1 MLLNQNKIIF
11 TTVATTSYLP
21 QTMVM
26 AKSVKK
32 QIPSCKV
39 IVCLVEE
46 KIPDGAKNTITC
58 FDEVIL
64 AKNLGF
70 PDFYRFIFQY
80 NQFEGANACKAQ
92 LLIYLLKTYQKHDCF
107 IFLDSDT
114 KVLGPF
120 DEMIEYLKENEII
133 ISPHFIHVNPKKPFY
148 YLETIQKSGIFN
160 TGLFAIKRG
169 RRSDRFLRWWADL
182 LLKYCYKDSQKG
194 LWNEQKWLDL
204 ALGPF
209 DFYILKDPG
218 YNVGPWNFHERLL
231 TLTDSGSYLING
243 KPLRLFHFSGLFSGY
258 YNKRIEKVDL
268 GQRRLIARITEE
280 YREELAEAGRDR
292 FKTREW
298 SYNRF
303 VSGHTIKKRSRLIF
317 RNNSHIFKALDNPF
331 LKSNQYFQS
340 NLGQYLKRNKS
351 DKK

>member
-1 MLLNQNKIIF
+1 MTVAYQNGVIF
-11 TTVATTSYLP
+11 TTVATASYLP
-21 QTMVM
+21 QAMVM
-26 AKSVKK
+26 AKSIKK
-32 QIPSCKV
+32 QMPGCKV

-46 KIPDGAKNTITC
+46 KMPDAVKNSS

-70 PDFYRFIFQY
+70 SNFNRFIFQY

-92 LLIYLLKTYQKHDCF
+92 LLIYLLRTYQKHDYF

-114 KVLGPF
+114 KAFGPF
-120 DEMIEYLKENEII
+120 DEMIEYLTENEII

-148 YLETIQKSGIFN
+148 YLEIIQRSGIFN

-169 RRSDRFLRWWADL
+169 GRSERFLRWWADL

-209 DFYILKDPG
+209 DFYIQKDPG

-231 TLTDSGSYLING
+231 TLTDNGSYLVNG
-243 KPLRLFHFSGLFSGY
+243 RPLRLFHFSGLFSGY
-258 YNKRIEKVDL
+258 YNKRLEKVDP
-268 GQRRLIARITEE
+268 GQRSLIGRITEE
-280 YREELAEAGRDR
+280 YRGEVAEAGRDR
-292 FKTREW
+292 FKTKEW

-303 VSGHTIKKRSRLIF
+303 LRGHTIKKRSKLIF
-317 RNNSHIFKALDNPF
+317 KNYSRLFKDIDNPF
-331 LKSNQYFQS
+331 LKSNQYFRS
-340 NLGQYLKRNKS
+340 NFVQYLKNKN
-351 DKK
+351 DKR